1 MDAARH
7 CRIGRVRMKAGGADV
22 RIIGPV
28 INHEARDMVRNL
40 AGWIESGEVVGVGI
54 VAVGRNGNVTTGFNG
69 PTCFHSLNSGA
80 ALLAG
85 RLSIAVD
92 S

>member
-1 MDAARH
+1 MEAARL

-28 INHEARDMVRNL
+28 INHEALEMVRNL
-40 AGWIESGEVVGVGI
+40 SRWIESGDVVGVGI
-54 VAVGRNGNVTTGFNG
+54 VAVGRNGNVTTGFSA
-69 PTCFHSLNSGA
+69 TSCFHGLNSGT